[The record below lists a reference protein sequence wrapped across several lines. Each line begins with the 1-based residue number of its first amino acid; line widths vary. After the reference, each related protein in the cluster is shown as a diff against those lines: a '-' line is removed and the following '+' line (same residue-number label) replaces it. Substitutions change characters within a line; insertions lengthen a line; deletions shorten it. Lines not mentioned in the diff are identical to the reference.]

1 MVLLVEWV
9 AGTAPCLAVLGVAVV
24 NSGVPMVKVALL
36 HFHCSHNETKQNVK
50 VVYKENYS
58 TQAQQCAAKFHPLN
72 AALISIYT
80 PEPAG

>member
-36 HFHCSHNETKQNVK
+36 HFHCSHNETKQHLK

-58 TQAQQCAAKFHPLN
+58 LLRHSNVLLN
-72 AALISIYT
+72 SAHEMLL
-80 PEPAG
+80 